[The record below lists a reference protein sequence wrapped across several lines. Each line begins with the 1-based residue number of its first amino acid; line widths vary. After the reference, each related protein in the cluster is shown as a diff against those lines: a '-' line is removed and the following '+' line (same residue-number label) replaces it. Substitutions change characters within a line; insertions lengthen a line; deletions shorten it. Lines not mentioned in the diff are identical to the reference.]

1 MLKNKLN
8 EWFLYFKKVF
18 WIFLLV
24 LLLANFALYYF
35 VSWYYYLIGLI
46 IWNVVLI
53 WILIPIFI
61 WIAKTYL
68 ISESMEIYEEAK
80 EELVEQTEKY
90 LENNKKN
97 V

>member
-1 MLKNKLN
+1 
-8 EWFLYFKKVF
+8 
-18 WIFLLV
+18 
-24 LLLANFALYYF
+24 
-35 VSWYYYLIGLI
+35 
-46 IWNVVLI
+46 LI